1 MRKMIDIKHH
11 LTEPLLM
18 GYAAGTL
25 PEAFNLVVAT
35 HISMC
40 DSCRAALAE
49 YEAVG
54 GEVLLGNDPVDV
66 AEDAL
71 AATLAMIESG
81 ADVSAVVKR
90 APPPSNKG
98 IFPAPLR
105 QYVDGDLDDVKWRKI
120 GGGVSQMIL
129 ETSKEA
135 SVRLLHIPAGTAVP
149 EHGHRGTELTLVL
162 QGAFVDETDRFGAG
176 DVEVANE
183 DLNHT
188 PVAED
193 GVDCICLAATDAPLK
208 FNSLMPRIAQKFV
221 GI

>member
-1 MRKMIDIKHH
+1 MTKIKHH

-40 DSCRAALAE
+40 DTCRAALAE

-54 GEVLLGNDPVDV
+54 GEVMLDSDPAEL

-71 AATLAMIESG
+71 AATMAMIERG
-81 ADVSAVVKR
+81 VDVAPVAPKR
-90 APPPSNKG
+90 RVES
-98 IFPAPLR
+98 IFPGPL
-105 QYVDGDLDDVKWRKI
+105 QDYVSGDIDSLRWRKI
-120 GGGVSQMIL
+120 GGGVSQMVL
-129 ETSKEA
+129 ETSSEA
-135 SVRLLHIPAGTAVP
+135 TVRLLRIPGGTAVP
-149 EHGHRGTELTLVL
+149 DHGHNGTELTLVL

-183 DLNHT
+183 DLEHT
-188 PVAED
+188 PVAEV
-193 GVDCICLAATDAPLK
+193 GMDCICLAATDAPLK
-208 FNSLMPRIAQKFV
+208 FNGLVPRIAQRFI

>member
-1 MRKMIDIKHH
+1 MMTDMKQIKHH
-11 LTEPLLM
+11 LTGPILM

-40 DSCRAALAE
+40 DDCRAALAE

-54 GEVLLGNDPVDV
+54 GEVMLDADPVEV

-71 AATLAMIESG
+71 EATLAMIDSG
-81 ADVSAVVKR
+81 KAN
-90 APPPSNKG
+90 APVRPIRKSDSVLPG
-98 IFPAPLR
+98 PL
-105 QYVDGDLDDVKWRKI
+105 QDYINGDLDKLKWRKV
-120 GGGVSQMIL
+120 GGGVSQMVL
-129 ETSKEA
+129 KTSKDA
-135 SVRLLHIPAGTAVP
+135 SVRLLRIPAGTAVP
-149 EHGHRGTELTLVL
+149 DHGHRGTELTLVL
-162 QGAFVDETDRFGAG
+162 QGAFTDEEDRFGVG

-188 PVAED
+188 PVAEN
-193 GVDCICLAATDAPLK
+193 GVDCICLAATDAPLR
-208 FNSLMPRIAQKFV
+208 FNGLVPRIAQRFV